1 LIEGIVYSRAE
12 NQQMVQSVSVIVP
25 CYNEENTISL
35 LLDAIYHQT
44 YPRHLLEV
52 IIADGGSEDNT
63 RQRIAAFQQ
72 SHPDLKVRVV
82 DNPQRIIPAALNRA
96 ITASTGEIILRL
108 DAHCVP
114 AEDYIERSIENLI
127 KGLGDNVGGLWI
139 IEPGRPDWIGRS
151 IAAAAANPLGVGD
164 ARYRYSRQP
173 GQVDTVPFGAF
184 RRSLIEKI
192 GGYDE
197 TLLTN
202 EDYELNTRIRQ
213 SGGSVYFDPAIKSV
227 YYARPTLASL
237 ARQYWRY
244 GYWKWRMLRR
254 YPRSLRW
261 RQLLPPLFVVVVIL
275 MLVLSLFFS
284 AARIALA
291 ALLLVYC
298 LVLIISAIPAAFRKR
313 LWFLLPGVPLAI
325 ATMHFSWGAGFL
337 VSLLRS
343 LKS

>member
-1 LIEGIVYSRAE
+1 
-12 NQQMVQSVSVIVP
+12 
-25 CYNEENTISL
+25 
-35 LLDAIYHQT
+35 
-44 YPRHLLEV
+44 
-52 IIADGGSEDNT
+52 
-63 RQRIAAFQQ
+63 
-72 SHPDLKVRVV
+72 
-82 DNPQRIIPAALNRA
+82 
-96 ITASTGEIILRL
+96 
-108 DAHCVP
+108 
-114 AEDYIERSIENLI
+114 
-127 KGLGDNVGGLWI
+127 
-139 IEPGRPDWIGRS
+139 
-151 IAAAAANPLGVGD
+151 
-164 ARYRYSRQP
+164 
-173 GQVDTVPFGAF
+173 
-184 RRSLIEKI
+184 
-192 GGYDE
+192 
-197 TLLTN
+197 
-202 EDYELNTRIRQ
+202 
-213 SGGSVYFDPAIKSV
+213 
-227 YYARPTLASL
+227 RPTLASL